1 MIWAWFRES
10 RIVQILIDKDDP
22 VGTSRRGRKHR
33 QRIRVLC
40 QARRT
45 GGNQFEQKNGGTR

>member
-22 VGTSRRGRKHR
+22 VGTSR
-33 QRIRVLC
+33 
-40 QARRT
+40 
-45 GGNQFEQKNGGTR
+45 